1 MSHFRQ
7 PATEVPAVGG
17 LLRRRAGPDA
27 RRRARTLEALCLGT
41 ALLLPVAGCIFST
54 RTPEAPSVNEVPW
67 VDPIS
72 AARALTNVQVTF
84 SAKSVGNYDRSLTS
98 DFAFIPSQA
107 DRAIP
112 DSPTFYD
119 GWNKQREVTA
129 FTAIFQQSD
138 GTVTFT
144 WGPPN
149 PAVTNMLTDDLDP
162 NGGKYYENLKYQM
175 VFRRAGA
182 DTTISGLVN
191 LYLREGTG
199 GWSIYRWVDQQDG
212 SGNATLG
219 LVRFKEKVVY

>member
-1 MSHFRQ
+1 MRQFWQ
-7 PATEVPAVGG
+7 PATGVPGVGN
-17 LLRRRAGPDA
+17 LHRRFAGPGTL
-27 RRRARTLEALCLGT
+27 RRARTFAVLCLGSI
-41 ALLLPVAGCIFST
+41 LLFPVAGCTFST

-84 SAKSVGNYDRSLTS
+84 SAKSANNYDRSLAG
-98 DFAFIPSQA
+98 DFAFIPSEA

-119 GWNKQREVTA
+119 GWNKQREVTT
-129 FTAIFQQSD
+129 FTAIFQQSE

-149 PAVTNMLTDDLDP
+149 PAVTNMLTDDLDL

-175 VFRRAGA
+175 VFRRSGA

-199 GWSIYRWVDQQDG
+199 GWSIYKWVDQQDG